1 MEWKGDNGLCQWWLI
16 PITGFQYL
24 DHILE
29 WKSRNESLIFLSH
42 FFHSDNQLLKECE
55 LKGNSYS

>member
-1 MEWKGDNGLCQWWLI
+1 MIMGYANGGLSPLLVFNTS
-16 PITGFQYL
+16 ITYWNENRVMKDYL
-24 DHILE
+24 
-29 WKSRNESLIFLSH
+29 SLIFLSH